1 MIVIEALC
9 FGIYILSSIESI
21 SFWIVSVSSIFRHR
35 TKVVRRKFFL
45 NFFYFFGVN
54 LFAIL
59 LLHLLEQTV
68 FLNFID
74 YFRVN
79 VKNLSY
85 VDH

>member
-35 TKVVRRKFFL
+35 TKVVRRKFLF